1 MQRGRWDIMARVL
14 RIAQSPAS
22 KTHIMYGA
30 NLSYSQLER
39 YLDLLLDK
47 ELLRRTEDVSSRAKI
62 LYLTTESGRS
72 FLDAYQKLRA
82 IVEEHG
88 LATP

>member
-1 MQRGRWDIMARVL
+1 LQRGRWDIMARVL

-39 YLDLLLDK
+39 YLDFLLEK
-47 ELLRRTEDVSSRAKI
+47 ELLQRTEDASSRVKI
-62 LYLTTESGRS
+62 LYLTTATGCS
-72 FLDAYQKLRA
+72 FLNAYQKLKI
-82 IVEEHG
+82 IVEDQG
-88 LATP
+88 LATS